1 MKKLLFALTAFVVIG
16 MVACKKD
23 ESIQPDK
30 TNQSVVSDKRDLGT
44 GD

>member
-1 MKKLLFALTAFVVIG
+1 MKKLLFALTTFVVIG